1 MINRNNAPWAM
12 VVSMGVAA
20 LAGQPTFAQSNAA
33 EARGPTLEEVVVTA
47 RKREESLQDVPL
59 PVTAL
64 SAADIAN
71 RQVTSLD
78 DVAKFTPGLVFS
90 KVFGRATERPVIRG
104 LASVLAGTN
113 ASVETGV
120 AYFVDGVYYPGDI
133 QSLDMNDIARVEVI
147 RGPQSALY
155 GRNTYSGAINFV
167 TKRPGEATSGSASA
181 SFDTDER
188 NLSARIAGRPTDW
201 LAVSL
206 NGRYYNFDGHWTNQ
220 LTGRKVGNE
229 STNSFGGTAD
239 FTLTD
244 NTELRIR
251 FQSNRD
257 RDGSRPLFFQSG
269 AENNCFPGTRSLG
282 SFNSTS
288 TDNPNQWYCGEVKP
302 RPIYLN
308 DAPVTQ
314 GFPPLLG
321 IPSTLRG
328 QAAGVLI
335 YDTRQ
340 ALPFSGVSRDLDL
353 VTASFRW
360 DIMGSGYNLVL
371 NGGMRDE
378 DRKTGADSD
387 HSQVNIIGGNVNG
400 FQRLATGSS
409 AARDTYEDWSGE
421 LRFESPQDDRFR
433 WMLGVYHFEWEN
445 RNYRIDFASPGGQD
459 NPQQLFDIIN
469 TGYFGSVGF
478 DFTDRLSAT
487 LEMRS
492 ATERKGQREF
502 GDLLPTRPPAPAS
515 PCPNPNTAG
524 ITYQNR
530 QAGPVGLCYDS
541 AQSGRD
547 EWKSTTPRATVD
559 FKLNEDVTL
568 FAIWA
573 KGYKPG
579 GFNGLTAL
587 TNGRPLDESFKQEES
602 VNYEIGMKS
611 QLMDRR
617 VMLNVSLF
625 KMTIDDIQLTT
636 PIANA
641 TTGAVTSISTNQGD
655 GEIKGVEI
663 ESRVAATDDLTL
675 GFTYALADTEFTSG
689 CDDFQWNLTSGG
701 GVFNP
706 ANPTDPARNLNGRGS
721 CSIAGN
727 PFPLAAKHTGS
738 ITADYSRPVF
748 GGDYRLYVNSDLSY
762 TSKKNIQ
769 VHNTA
774 YTGSALLMGARVGIE
789 TDSWKVGLYG
799 RNLLDETSA
808 VGATR
813 WLHSYLIGVPATAG
827 LAATLDPGLPPTSVA
842 AYSLPR
848 GIFGTLRRESQI
860 GLELSYKF

>member
-1 MINRNNAPWAM
+1 MKINNAPLAL
-12 VVSMGVAA
+12 VVSLGASA
-20 LAGQPTFAQSNAA
+20 LAGQTAIAQSGGATVQ
-33 EARGPTLEEVVVTA
+33 GPSLEEVVVTA

-64 SAADIAN
+64 TEADISN

-90 KVFGRATERPVIRG
+90 KVFGRATERPVVRG

-133 QSLDMNDIARVEVI
+133 QSLDMNDVARVEVI

-155 GRNTYSGAINFV
+155 GRNTYAGAINFV
-167 TKRPGEATSGSASA
+167 TKRPGDATSGSVSA
-181 SFDTDER
+181 SFDPDER
-188 NLSARIAGRPTDW
+188 NLSARLAARPADW
-201 LAVSL
+201 LAVTL
-206 NGRYYNFDGHWTNQ
+206 NGRYYDFDGQWTNK
-220 LTGRKVGNE
+220 LTGRKVGFE
-229 STNSFGGTAD
+229 KTSSFGGTANL
-239 FTLTD
+239 TLTE
-244 NTELRIR
+244 NTELRLR
-251 FQSNRD
+251 FQRNRD
-257 RDGSRPLFFQSG
+257 RDGSRPIFFQSG

-282 SFNSTS
+282 SYNSTS
-288 TDNPNQWYCGEVKP
+288 TDNTNQWYCGEIKP
-302 RPIYLN
+302 RDVYLN

-328 QAAGVLI
+328 QAAGALI
-335 YDTRQ
+335 YDTR
-340 ALPFSGVSRDLDL
+340 AGLPFSGVERDLDL
-353 VTASFRW
+353 LTASFRW
-360 DIMGSGYNLVL
+360 DIMGSGYSMVL
-371 NGGMRDE
+371 NGGTRDE

-387 HSQVNIIGGNVNG
+387 HSQVNIIGPDING
-400 FQRLATGSS
+400 VRALATGSS

-421 LRFESPQDDRFR
+421 LRIESPQDDRFR

-445 RNYRIDFASPGGQD
+445 RNYRIDFASPGGQTR
-459 NPQQLFDIIN
+459 PSQIFDIIN

-492 ATERKGQREF
+492 ATERKGQI
-502 GDLLPTRPPAPAS
+502 DWTQV
-515 PCPNPNTAG
+515 PNVP
-524 ITYQNR
+524 
-530 QAGPVGLCYDS
+530 AGPTAAPTYDS
-541 AQSGRD
+541 SIRGND

-579 GFNGLTAL
+579 GFNGAVAI
-587 TNGRPLDESFKQEES
+587 TNGRPQDESFKQEES
-602 VNYEIGMKS
+602 VNYELGIKS

-617 VMLNVSLF
+617 LTLNVSVF
-625 KMTIDDIQLTT
+625 KMKIDDIQLTT
-636 PIANA
+636 PITNA

-655 GEIKGVEI
+655 GEIKGLEI
-663 ESRVAATDDLTL
+663 ESRFAATDDLTL
-675 GFTYALADTEFTSG
+675 GFTYALADTEFTNG
-689 CDDFQWNLTSGG
+689 IDDFQWQITSGG
-701 GVFNP
+701 GIFNP
-706 ANPTDPARNLNGRGS
+706 ANPTDPARNLNGRGNG
-721 CSIAGN
+721 SIVGN
-727 PFPLAAKHTGS
+727 PFPLAAKHTAS
-738 ITADYSRPVF
+738 LTADYSRPVF
-748 GGDYRLYVNSDLSY
+748 GGGYRLYVNSDLSY

-789 TDSWKVGLYG
+789 TDNWRAGFYG
-799 RNLLDETSA
+799 RNLLDESSA

-813 WLHSYLIGVPATAG
+813 WLHSYLFGIPATAG
-827 LAATLDPGLPPTSVA
+827 PAATLDPGLPSTAVA

-848 GIFGTLRRESQI
+848 GIFGTLRRERQI
-860 GLELSYKF
+860 GLELNYKF

>member
-1 MINRNNAPWAM
+1 MKINNAPLAL
-12 VVSMGVAA
+12 VVSLGASA
-20 LAGQPTFAQSNAA
+20 LAGQTAIAQSGGATVQ
-33 EARGPTLEEVVVTA
+33 GPSLEEVVVTA

-64 SAADIAN
+64 TEADISN

-90 KVFGRATERPVIRG
+90 KVFGRATERPVVRG

-133 QSLDMNDIARVEVI
+133 QSLDMNDVARVEVI

-155 GRNTYSGAINFV
+155 GRNTYAGAINFV
-167 TKRPGEATSGSASA
+167 TKRPGDATSGSVSA
-181 SFDTDER
+181 SFDPDER
-188 NLSARIAGRPTDW
+188 NLSARLAARPADW
-201 LAVSL
+201 LAVTL
-206 NGRYYNFDGHWTNQ
+206 NGRYYDFDGQWTNK
-220 LTGRKVGNE
+220 LTGRKVGFE
-229 STNSFGGTAD
+229 KTSSFGGTANL
-239 FTLTD
+239 TLTE
-244 NTELRIR
+244 NTELRLR
-251 FQSNRD
+251 FQRNRD
-257 RDGSRPLFFQSG
+257 RDGSRPIFFQSG

-282 SFNSTS
+282 SYNSTS
-288 TDNPNQWYCGEVKP
+288 TDNTNQWYCGEIKP
-302 RPIYLN
+302 RDVYLN

-328 QAAGVLI
+328 QAAGALI
-335 YDTRQ
+335 YDTR
-340 ALPFSGVSRDLDL
+340 AGLPFSGVERDLDL
-353 VTASFRW
+353 FTASFRW
-360 DIMGSGYNLVL
+360 DIMGSGYSMVL
-371 NGGMRDE
+371 NGGTRDE

-387 HSQVNIIGGNVNG
+387 HSQVNIIGPDING
-400 FQRLATGSS
+400 VRALATGSS

-421 LRFESPQDDRFR
+421 LRIESPQDDRFR

-445 RNYRIDFASPGGQD
+445 RNYRIDFASPGGQAR
-459 NPQQLFDIIN
+459 PSQIFDIIN

-492 ATERKGQREF
+492 ATERKGQI
-502 GDLLPTRPPAPAS
+502 DWTQV
-515 PCPNPNTAG
+515 PNVP
-524 ITYQNR
+524 
-530 QAGPVGLCYDS
+530 AGPTAAATYDS
-541 AQSGRD
+541 SIRGND

-579 GFNGLTAL
+579 GFNGAVAI

-602 VNYEIGMKS
+602 VNYELGVKS

-617 VMLNVSLF
+617 LTLNVSVF
-625 KMTIDDIQLTT
+625 KMKIDDIQLTT
-636 PIANA
+636 PITNA

-655 GEIKGVEI
+655 GEIKGLEI
-663 ESRVAATDDLTL
+663 ESRFAATDDLTL
-675 GFTYALADTEFTSG
+675 GFTYALADTKFTSG
-689 CDDFQWNLTSGG
+689 CDDFQFQITSGG
-701 GVFNP
+701 GIFNP
-706 ANPTDPARNLNGRGS
+706 ANPTDPARNLNGRGT
-721 CSIAGN
+721 CSIVGN
-727 PFPLAAKHTGS
+727 PFPLAAKHTAS
-738 ITADYSRPVF
+738 LTADYSRPVF
-748 GGDYRLYVNSDLSY
+748 GGGYRLYVNSDLSY

-789 TDSWKVGLYG
+789 TDNWRAGFYG
-799 RNLLDETSA
+799 RNLLDESSA

-813 WLHSYLIGVPATAG
+813 WLHSYLIGIPATAG
-827 LAATLDPGLPPTSVA
+827 PAATLDPGLPPTTVA

-848 GIFGTLRRESQI
+848 GIFGTLRRERQI
-860 GLELSYKF
+860 GLELNYKF

>member
-1 MINRNNAPWAM
+1 MKINNAPLAL
-12 VVSMGVAA
+12 VVSLGASA
-20 LAGQPTFAQSNAA
+20 LAGQTAIAQSGGATA
-33 EARGPTLEEVVVTA
+33 QGPSLEEVVVTA

-64 SAADIAN
+64 TEADISN

-90 KVFGRATERPVIRG
+90 KNFGRATERPVVRG

-133 QSLDMNDIARVEVI
+133 QSLDMNDVARVEVI

-155 GRNTYSGAINFV
+155 GRNTYAGAINFV
-167 TKRPGEATSGSASA
+167 TKRPGDATSGSVSA
-181 SFDTDER
+181 SFDPDER
-188 NLSARIAGRPTDW
+188 NLSARLAARPADW
-201 LAVSL
+201 LAVTL
-206 NGRYYNFDGHWTNQ
+206 NGRYYDFDGQWTNK
-220 LTGRKVGNE
+220 LTGRKVGFE
-229 STNSFGGTAD
+229 KTSSFGGTANL
-239 FTLTD
+239 TLTE
-244 NTELRIR
+244 NTELRLR
-251 FQSNRD
+251 FQRNRD
-257 RDGSRPLFFQSG
+257 RDGSRPIFFQSG

-282 SFNSTS
+282 SYNSTS
-288 TDNPNQWYCGEVKP
+288 TDNTNQWYCGEIKP
-302 RPIYLN
+302 RDVYLN

-328 QAAGVLI
+328 QAAGALI
-335 YDTRQ
+335 YDTR
-340 ALPFSGVSRDLDL
+340 AGLPFSGVERDLDL
-353 VTASFRW
+353 FTASFRW
-360 DIMGSGYNLVL
+360 DIMGSGYSMVL
-371 NGGMRDE
+371 NGGTRDE

-387 HSQVNIIGGNVNG
+387 HSQVNIIGPDING
-400 FQRLATGSS
+400 VRALATGSS

-421 LRFESPQDDRFR
+421 LRIESPQDDRFR

-445 RNYRIDFASPGGQD
+445 RNYRIDFASPGGQAR
-459 NPQQLFDIIN
+459 PSQIFDIIN

-492 ATERKGQREF
+492 ATERKGQI
-502 GDLLPTRPPAPAS
+502 DWTQV
-515 PCPNPNTAG
+515 PNVP
-524 ITYQNR
+524 
-530 QAGPVGLCYDS
+530 AGPTAAATYDS
-541 AQSGRD
+541 SIRGND

-579 GFNGLTAL
+579 GFNGAVAI

-602 VNYEIGMKS
+602 VNYELGMKS

-617 VMLNVSLF
+617 LTLNVSVF

-636 PIANA
+636 PITNA

-655 GEIKGVEI
+655 GEIKGLEI
-663 ESRVAATDDLTL
+663 ESRFAATDDLTL
-675 GFTYALADTEFTSG
+675 GFTYALADTKFTSG
-689 CDDFQWNLTSGG
+689 IDDFQWQITSGG
-701 GVFNP
+701 GIFNP
-706 ANPTDPARNLNGRGS
+706 ANPTDPARNLNGRGNG
-721 CSIAGN
+721 SIVGN
-727 PFPLAAKHTGS
+727 PFPLAAKHTAS
-738 ITADYSRPVF
+738 LTADYSRPVF
-748 GGDYRLYVNSDLSY
+748 GGGYRLYVNSDLSY

-789 TDSWKVGLYG
+789 TDNWRAGFYG
-799 RNLLDETSA
+799 RNLLDESSA

-813 WLHSYLIGVPATAG
+813 WLHSYLIGIPATAG
-827 LAATLDPGLPPTSVA
+827 PAATLDPGLPPTTVA

-848 GIFGTLRRESQI
+848 GIFGTLRRERQI
-860 GLELSYKF
+860 GLELNYKF

>member
-1 MINRNNAPWAM
+1 MKINNAPLAL
-12 VVSMGVAA
+12 VVSLGASA
-20 LAGQPTFAQSNAA
+20 LAGQTAIAQSGGATVQ
-33 EARGPTLEEVVVTA
+33 GPSLEEVVVTA

-64 SAADIAN
+64 TEADISN

-90 KVFGRATERPVIRG
+90 KVFGRATERPVVRG

-133 QSLDMNDIARVEVI
+133 QSLDMNDVARVEVI

-155 GRNTYSGAINFV
+155 GRNTYAGAINFV
-167 TKRPGEATSGSASA
+167 TKRPGDATSGSVSA
-181 SFDTDER
+181 SFDPDER
-188 NLSARIAGRPTDW
+188 NLSARLAARPADW
-201 LAVSL
+201 LAVTL
-206 NGRYYNFDGHWTNQ
+206 NGRYYDFDGQWTNK
-220 LTGRKVGNE
+220 LTGRKVGFE
-229 STNSFGGTAD
+229 KTSSFGGTANL
-239 FTLTD
+239 TLTE
-244 NTELRIR
+244 NTELRLR
-251 FQSNRD
+251 FQRNRD
-257 RDGSRPLFFQSG
+257 RDGSRPIFFQSG

-282 SFNSTS
+282 SYNSTS
-288 TDNPNQWYCGEVKP
+288 TDNTNQWYCGEIKP
-302 RPIYLN
+302 RDVYLN

-328 QAAGVLI
+328 QAAGALI
-335 YDTRQ
+335 YDTR
-340 ALPFSGVSRDLDL
+340 AGLPFSGVERDLDL
-353 VTASFRW
+353 FTASFRW
-360 DIMGSGYNLVL
+360 DIMGSGYSMVL
-371 NGGMRDE
+371 NGGTRDE

-387 HSQVNIIGGNVNG
+387 HSQVNIIGPDING
-400 FQRLATGSS
+400 VRALATGSS

-421 LRFESPQDDRFR
+421 LRIESPQDDRFR

-459 NPQQLFDIIN
+459 RPSQIFDIIN

-492 ATERKGQREF
+492 ATERKGQI
-502 GDLLPTRPPAPAS
+502 DWTQV
-515 PCPNPNTAG
+515 PNVP
-524 ITYQNR
+524 
-530 QAGPVGLCYDS
+530 AGPTAAATYDS
-541 AQSGRD
+541 SIRGND

-579 GFNGLTAL
+579 GFNGAVAI

-602 VNYEIGMKS
+602 VNYELGVKS

-617 VMLNVSLF
+617 LTLNVSVF
-625 KMTIDDIQLTT
+625 KMKIDDIQLTT
-636 PIANA
+636 PITNA

-655 GEIKGVEI
+655 GEIKGLEI
-663 ESRVAATDDLTL
+663 ESRFAATDDLTL
-675 GFTYALADTEFTSG
+675 GFTYALADTKFTSG
-689 CDDFQWNLTSGG
+689 CDDFQFQITSGG
-701 GVFNP
+701 GIFNP
-706 ANPTDPARNLNGRGS
+706 ANPTDPARNLNGRGT
-721 CSIAGN
+721 CSIVGN
-727 PFPLAAKHTGS
+727 PFPLAAKHTAS
-738 ITADYSRPVF
+738 LTADYSRPVF
-748 GGDYRLYVNSDLSY
+748 GGGYRLYVNSDLSY

-789 TDSWKVGLYG
+789 TDNWRAGFYG
-799 RNLLDETSA
+799 RNLLDESSA

-813 WLHSYLIGVPATAG
+813 WLHSYLIGIPATAG
-827 LAATLDPGLPPTSVA
+827 PAATLDPGLPPTTVA

-848 GIFGTLRRESQI
+848 GIFGTLRRERQI
-860 GLELSYKF
+860 GLELNYKF

>member
-1 MINRNNAPWAM
+1 MKINNAPLAL
-12 VVSMGVAA
+12 VVSLGASA
-20 LAGQPTFAQSNAA
+20 LAGQTAIAQSGGATA
-33 EARGPTLEEVVVTA
+33 QAPSLEEVVVTA

-64 SAADIAN
+64 TEADISN
-71 RQVTSLD
+71 RQVSSLD

-90 KVFGRATERPVIRG
+90 KVFGRATERPVVRG

-133 QSLDMNDIARVEVI
+133 QSLDMNDVARVEVI

-155 GRNTYSGAINFV
+155 GRNTYAGAINFV
-167 TKRPGEATSGSASA
+167 TKRPGDATSGSVSA
-181 SFDTDER
+181 SFDPDER
-188 NLSARIAGRPTDW
+188 NLSARLAARPADW
-201 LAVSL
+201 LAVTL
-206 NGRYYNFDGHWTNQ
+206 NGRYYDFDGQWTNK
-220 LTGRKVGNE
+220 LTGRKVGFE
-229 STNSFGGTAD
+229 KTSSFGGTANL
-239 FTLTD
+239 TLTE
-244 NTELRIR
+244 NTELRLR
-251 FQSNRD
+251 FQRNRD
-257 RDGSRPLFFQSG
+257 RDGSRPIFFQSG

-282 SFNSTS
+282 SYNSTS
-288 TDNPNQWYCGEVKP
+288 TDNTNQWYCGEIKP
-302 RPIYLN
+302 RDVYLN

-328 QAAGVLI
+328 QAAGALI
-335 YDTRQ
+335 YDTR
-340 ALPFSGVSRDLDL
+340 AGLPFSGVERDLDL
-353 VTASFRW
+353 LTASFRW
-360 DIMGSGYNLVL
+360 DIMGSGYSMVL
-371 NGGMRDE
+371 NGGTRDE

-387 HSQVNIIGGNVNG
+387 HSQVNIIGPDING
-400 FQRLATGSS
+400 VRALATGSS

-421 LRFESPQDDRFR
+421 LRIESPQDDRFR

-459 NPQQLFDIIN
+459 RPSQIFDIIN

-492 ATERKGQREF
+492 AEERKGQI
-502 GDLLPTRPPAPAS
+502 DWTQVPNVPTGP
-515 PCPNPNTAG
+515 TA
-524 ITYQNR
+524 
-530 QAGPVGLCYDS
+530 AAVYDS
-541 AQSGRD
+541 SIRGND

-579 GFNGLTAL
+579 GFNGAVAI

-602 VNYEIGMKS
+602 VNYELGMKS

-617 VMLNVSLF
+617 LTLNVSVF

-636 PIANA
+636 PITNA

-655 GEIKGVEI
+655 GEIKGLEI
-663 ESRVAATDDLTL
+663 ESRFAATDDLTI
-675 GFTYALADTEFTSG
+675 GFTYALADTEFTNG
-689 CDDFQWNLTSGG
+689 IDDFQFQITSGG
-701 GVFNP
+701 GIFNP
-706 ANPTDPARNLNGRGS
+706 ANPTDPARNLNGRGNG
-721 CSIAGN
+721 SIVGN
-727 PFPLAAKHTGS
+727 PFPLAAKHTAS
-738 ITADYSRPVF
+738 LTADYSRPVF
-748 GGDYRLYVNSDLSY
+748 GGGYRLYVNSDLSY

-789 TDSWKVGLYG
+789 TDNWRAGFYG
-799 RNLLDETSA
+799 RNLLDESSA

-813 WLHSYLIGVPATAG
+813 WLHSYLIGIPATAG
-827 LAATLDPGLPPTSVA
+827 PAATLDPGLPPTTVA

-848 GIFGTLRRESQI
+848 GIFGTLRRERQI
-860 GLELSYKF
+860 GLELNYKF

>member
-1 MINRNNAPWAM
+1 MKINNAPLAL
-12 VVSMGVAA
+12 VVSLGASA
-20 LAGQPTFAQSNAA
+20 LAGQTAIAQSGGATA
-33 EARGPTLEEVVVTA
+33 QGPSLEEVVVTA

-64 SAADIAN
+64 TEADISN

-90 KVFGRATERPVIRG
+90 KVFGRATERPVVRG

-133 QSLDMNDIARVEVI
+133 QSLDMNDVARVEVI

-155 GRNTYSGAINFV
+155 GRNTYAGAINFV
-167 TKRPGEATSGSASA
+167 TKRPGDATSGSVSA
-181 SFDTDER
+181 SFDPDER
-188 NLSARIAGRPTDW
+188 NLSARLAARPADW
-201 LAVSL
+201 LAVTL
-206 NGRYYNFDGHWTNQ
+206 NGRYYDFDGQWTNK
-220 LTGRKVGNE
+220 LTGRKVGFE
-229 STNSFGGTAD
+229 KTSSFGGTANL
-239 FTLTD
+239 TLTE
-244 NTELRIR
+244 NTELRLR
-251 FQSNRD
+251 FQRNRD
-257 RDGSRPLFFQSG
+257 RDGSRPIFFQSG

-282 SFNSTS
+282 SYNSTS
-288 TDNPNQWYCGEVKP
+288 TDNTNQWYCGEIKP
-302 RPIYLN
+302 RDVYLN

-328 QAAGVLI
+328 QPAGALI
-335 YDTRQ
+335 YDTR
-340 ALPFSGVSRDLDL
+340 AGLPFSGVERDLDL
-353 VTASFRW
+353 FTASFRW
-360 DIMGSGYNLVL
+360 DIMGSGYSMVL
-371 NGGMRDE
+371 NGGTRDE

-387 HSQVNIIGGNVNG
+387 HSQVNIIGPDING
-400 FQRLATGSS
+400 VRALATGSS

-421 LRFESPQDDRFR
+421 LRIESPQDDRFR

-459 NPQQLFDIIN
+459 RPSQIFDIIN

-492 ATERKGQREF
+492 ATERKGQI
-502 GDLLPTRPPAPAS
+502 DWTQV
-515 PCPNPNTAG
+515 PNVP
-524 ITYQNR
+524 
-530 QAGPVGLCYDS
+530 AGPTAAAVYDS
-541 AQSGRD
+541 SIRGND

-579 GFNGLTAL
+579 GFNGAVAI

-602 VNYEIGMKS
+602 VNYELGMKS

-617 VMLNVSLF
+617 LTLNVSVF

-636 PIANA
+636 PITNA

-655 GEIKGVEI
+655 GEIKGLEI
-663 ESRVAATDDLTL
+663 ESRFAATDDLTL
-675 GFTYALADTEFTSG
+675 GFTYALADTEFTNG
-689 CDDFQWNLTSGG
+689 IDDFQFQITSGG
-701 GVFNP
+701 GIFNP
-706 ANPTDPARNLNGRGS
+706 ANPTDPARNLNGRGNG
-721 CSIAGN
+721 SIVGN
-727 PFPLAAKHTGS
+727 PFPLAAKHTAS
-738 ITADYSRPVF
+738 LTADYSRPVF
-748 GGDYRLYVNSDLSY
+748 GGGYRLYVNSDLSY

-789 TDSWKVGLYG
+789 TDNWRAGFYG
-799 RNLLDETSA
+799 RNLLDESSA

-813 WLHSYLIGVPATAG
+813 WLHSYLFGIPATAG
-827 LAATLDPGLPPTSVA
+827 PAATLDPGLPSTAVA

-848 GIFGTLRRESQI
+848 GIFGTLRRERQI
-860 GLELSYKF
+860 GLELNYKF

>member
-1 MINRNNAPWAM
+1 MKINNAPLAL
-12 VVSMGVAA
+12 VVSLGASA
-20 LAGQPTFAQSNAA
+20 LAGQTAIAQSGGATA
-33 EARGPTLEEVVVTA
+33 QGPSLEEVVVTA

-64 SAADIAN
+64 TEADISN

-90 KVFGRATERPVIRG
+90 KVFGRATERPVVRG

-133 QSLDMNDIARVEVI
+133 QSLDMNDVARVEVI

-155 GRNTYSGAINFV
+155 GRNTYAGAINFV
-167 TKRPGEATSGSASA
+167 TKRPGDATSGSVSA
-181 SFDTDER
+181 SFDPDER
-188 NLSARIAGRPTDW
+188 NLSARLAARPADW
-201 LAVSL
+201 LAVTL
-206 NGRYYNFDGHWTNQ
+206 NGRYYDFDGQWTNK
-220 LTGRKVGNE
+220 LTGRKVGFE
-229 STNSFGGTAD
+229 KTSSFGGTANL
-239 FTLTD
+239 TLTE
-244 NTELRIR
+244 NTELRLR
-251 FQSNRD
+251 FQRNRD
-257 RDGSRPLFFQSG
+257 RDGSRPIFFQSG

-282 SFNSTS
+282 SYNSTS
-288 TDNPNQWYCGEVKP
+288 TDNTNQWYCGEIKP
-302 RPIYLN
+302 RDVYLN

-328 QAAGVLI
+328 QPAGALI
-335 YDTRQ
+335 YDTR
-340 ALPFSGVSRDLDL
+340 AGLPFSGVERDLDL
-353 VTASFRW
+353 FTASFRW
-360 DIMGSGYNLVL
+360 DIMGSGYSMVL
-371 NGGMRDE
+371 NGGTRDE

-387 HSQVNIIGGNVNG
+387 HSQVNIIGPDING
-400 FQRLATGSS
+400 VRALATGSS

-421 LRFESPQDDRFR
+421 LRIESPQDDRFR

-445 RNYRIDFASPGGQD
+445 RNYRIDFASPGGQAR
-459 NPQQLFDIIN
+459 PSQIFDIIN

-492 ATERKGQREF
+492 ATERKGQI
-502 GDLLPTRPPAPAS
+502 DWTQV
-515 PCPNPNTAG
+515 PNVP
-524 ITYQNR
+524 
-530 QAGPVGLCYDS
+530 AGPTAAAVYDS
-541 AQSGRD
+541 SIRGND

-579 GFNGLTAL
+579 GFNGAVAI

-602 VNYEIGMKS
+602 VNYELGMKS

-617 VMLNVSLF
+617 LTLNVSVF

-636 PIANA
+636 PITNA

-655 GEIKGVEI
+655 GEIKGLEI
-663 ESRVAATDDLTL
+663 ESRFAATDDLTL
-675 GFTYALADTEFTSG
+675 GFTYALADTEFTNG
-689 CDDFQWNLTSGG
+689 IDDFQWQITSGG
-701 GVFNP
+701 GIFNP
-706 ANPTDPARNLNGRGS
+706 ANPTDPARNLNGRGNG
-721 CSIAGN
+721 SIVGN
-727 PFPLAAKHTGS
+727 PFPLAAKHTAS
-738 ITADYSRPVF
+738 LTADYSRPVF
-748 GGDYRLYVNSDLSY
+748 GGGYRLYVNSDLSY

-789 TDSWKVGLYG
+789 TDNWRAGFYG
-799 RNLLDETSA
+799 RNLLDESSA

-813 WLHSYLIGVPATAG
+813 WLHSYLFGIPATAG
-827 LAATLDPGLPPTSVA
+827 PAATLDPGLPSTAVA

-848 GIFGTLRRESQI
+848 GIFGTLRRERQI
-860 GLELSYKF
+860 GLELNYKF

>member
-1 MINRNNAPWAM
+1 M
-12 VVSMGVAA
+12 
-20 LAGQPTFAQSNAA
+20 
-33 EARGPTLEEVVVTA
+33 
-47 RKREESLQDVPL
+47 
-59 PVTAL
+59 
-64 SAADIAN
+64 
-71 RQVTSLD
+71 
-78 DVAKFTPGLVFS
+78 
-90 KVFGRATERPVIRG
+90 
-104 LASVLAGTN
+104 
-113 ASVETGV
+113 
-120 AYFVDGVYYPGDI
+120 
-133 QSLDMNDIARVEVI
+133 
-147 RGPQSALY
+147 
-155 GRNTYSGAINFV
+155 
-167 TKRPGEATSGSASA
+167 
-181 SFDTDER
+181 
-188 NLSARIAGRPTDW
+188 
-201 LAVSL
+201 
-206 NGRYYNFDGHWTNQ
+206 
-220 LTGRKVGNE
+220 
-229 STNSFGGTAD
+229 
-239 FTLTD
+239 
-244 NTELRIR
+244 
-251 FQSNRD
+251 
-257 RDGSRPLFFQSG
+257 
-269 AENNCFPGTRSLG
+269 
-282 SFNSTS
+282 
-288 TDNPNQWYCGEVKP
+288 
-302 RPIYLN
+302 
-308 DAPVTQ
+308 
-314 GFPPLLG
+314 
-321 IPSTLRG
+321 
-328 QAAGVLI
+328 
-335 YDTRQ
+335 
-340 ALPFSGVSRDLDL
+340 SRDLDL

-360 DIMGSGYNLVL
+360 DIMGSGYNVVL

-387 HSQVNIIGGNVNG
+387 HSQVNIIGRDVNG
-400 FQRLATGSS
+400 FQPLATGSS

-421 LRFESPQDDRFR
+421 LRIESPQDDRFR

-492 ATERKGQREF
+492 ATERKGQQEF

-515 PCPNPNTAG
+515 PCPNPNFGT
-524 ITYQNR
+524 TWVNR

-617 VMLNVSLF
+617 VTLNVSLF

-663 ESRVAATDDLTL
+663 ESRFAATDDLTF

-689 CDDFQWNLTSGG
+689 CDDFQWQITSGG

-799 RNLLDETSA
+799 RNLGGRCDPLVA
-808 VGATR
+808 F
-813 WLHSYLIGVPATAG
+813 VPER
-827 LAATLDPGLPPTSVA
+827 L
-842 AYSLPR
+842 
-848 GIFGTLRRESQI
+848 
-860 GLELSYKF
+860 

>member
-1 MINRNNAPWAM
+1 
-12 VVSMGVAA
+12 
-20 LAGQPTFAQSNAA
+20 
-33 EARGPTLEEVVVTA
+33 
-47 RKREESLQDVPL
+47 
-59 PVTAL
+59 
-64 SAADIAN
+64 
-71 RQVTSLD
+71 
-78 DVAKFTPGLVFS
+78 
-90 KVFGRATERPVIRG
+90 
-104 LASVLAGTN
+104 
-113 ASVETGV
+113 
-120 AYFVDGVYYPGDI
+120 
-133 QSLDMNDIARVEVI
+133 
-147 RGPQSALY
+147 
-155 GRNTYSGAINFV
+155 
-167 TKRPGEATSGSASA
+167 
-181 SFDTDER
+181 
-188 NLSARIAGRPTDW
+188 
-201 LAVSL
+201 
-206 NGRYYNFDGHWTNQ
+206 
-220 LTGRKVGNE
+220 
-229 STNSFGGTAD
+229 
-239 FTLTD
+239 
-244 NTELRIR
+244 
-251 FQSNRD
+251 
-257 RDGSRPLFFQSG
+257 
-269 AENNCFPGTRSLG
+269 
-282 SFNSTS
+282 
-288 TDNPNQWYCGEVKP
+288 
-302 RPIYLN
+302 
-308 DAPVTQ
+308 
-314 GFPPLLG
+314 
-321 IPSTLRG
+321 
-328 QAAGVLI
+328 
-335 YDTRQ
+335 
-340 ALPFSGVSRDLDL
+340 
-353 VTASFRW
+353 
-360 DIMGSGYNLVL
+360 
-371 NGGMRDE
+371 
-378 DRKTGADSD
+378 
-387 HSQVNIIGGNVNG
+387 
-400 FQRLATGSS
+400 
-409 AARDTYEDWSGE
+409 
-421 LRFESPQDDRFR
+421 
-433 WMLGVYHFEWEN
+433 
-445 RNYRIDFASPGGQD
+445 
-459 NPQQLFDIIN
+459 
-469 TGYFGSVGF
+469 
-478 DFTDRLSAT
+478 
-487 LEMRS
+487 
-492 ATERKGQREF
+492 
-502 GDLLPTRPPAPAS
+502 
-515 PCPNPNTAG
+515 
-524 ITYQNR
+524 
-530 QAGPVGLCYDS
+530 LCYDS

-636 PIANA
+636 PIASA

-663 ESRVAATDDLTL
+663 ESRFAATDDLTL

-762 TSKKNIQ
+762 TGKKNVQ

-813 WLHSYLIGVPATAG
+813 WLHGYLIGFQGPVP
-827 LAATLDPGLPPTSVA
+827 AATLDPGLPPTSVA

>member
-1 MINRNNAPWAM
+1 
-12 VVSMGVAA
+12 
-20 LAGQPTFAQSNAA
+20 
-33 EARGPTLEEVVVTA
+33 
-47 RKREESLQDVPL
+47 
-59 PVTAL
+59 
-64 SAADIAN
+64 
-71 RQVTSLD
+71 
-78 DVAKFTPGLVFS
+78 
-90 KVFGRATERPVIRG
+90 
-104 LASVLAGTN
+104 
-113 ASVETGV
+113 
-120 AYFVDGVYYPGDI
+120 
-133 QSLDMNDIARVEVI
+133 
-147 RGPQSALY
+147 
-155 GRNTYSGAINFV
+155 
-167 TKRPGEATSGSASA
+167 
-181 SFDTDER
+181 
-188 NLSARIAGRPTDW
+188 
-201 LAVSL
+201 
-206 NGRYYNFDGHWTNQ
+206 
-220 LTGRKVGNE
+220 
-229 STNSFGGTAD
+229 
-239 FTLTD
+239 
-244 NTELRIR
+244 
-251 FQSNRD
+251 
-257 RDGSRPLFFQSG
+257 
-269 AENNCFPGTRSLG
+269 
-282 SFNSTS
+282 
-288 TDNPNQWYCGEVKP
+288 
-302 RPIYLN
+302 
-308 DAPVTQ
+308 
-314 GFPPLLG
+314 
-321 IPSTLRG
+321 
-328 QAAGVLI
+328 
-335 YDTRQ
+335 
-340 ALPFSGVSRDLDL
+340 
-353 VTASFRW
+353 
-360 DIMGSGYNLVL
+360 
-371 NGGMRDE
+371 
-378 DRKTGADSD
+378 
-387 HSQVNIIGGNVNG
+387 
-400 FQRLATGSS
+400 
-409 AARDTYEDWSGE
+409 
-421 LRFESPQDDRFR
+421 
-433 WMLGVYHFEWEN
+433 
-445 RNYRIDFASPGGQD
+445 
-459 NPQQLFDIIN
+459 
-469 TGYFGSVGF
+469 
-478 DFTDRLSAT
+478 
-487 LEMRS
+487 MRS

-663 ESRVAATDDLTL
+663 ESRFAATDDLTL

-762 TSKKNIQ
+762 TGKKNVQ

-813 WLHSYLIGVPATAG
+813 WLHGYLLGFEGPVP
-827 LAATLDPGLPPTSVA
+827 AATLDPGLPPTSVA